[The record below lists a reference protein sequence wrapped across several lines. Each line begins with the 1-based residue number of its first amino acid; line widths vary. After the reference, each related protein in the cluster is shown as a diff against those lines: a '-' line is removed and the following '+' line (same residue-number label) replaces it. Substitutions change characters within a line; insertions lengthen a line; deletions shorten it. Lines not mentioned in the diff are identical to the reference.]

1 MPIFTN
7 QDELHEV
14 NNKDND
20 DIYII
25 LILNKIKC

>member
-14 NNKDND
+14 SNKDKD

-25 LILNKIKC
+25 LILNK